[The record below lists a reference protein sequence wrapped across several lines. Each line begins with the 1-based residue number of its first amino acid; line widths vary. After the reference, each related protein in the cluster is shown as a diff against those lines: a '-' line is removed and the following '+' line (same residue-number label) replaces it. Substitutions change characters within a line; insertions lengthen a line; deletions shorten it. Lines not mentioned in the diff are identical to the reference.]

1 MEYERKTLIGHFSRF
16 SQFYKGRERGI
27 WERGQFEAGE
37 KNGTFLPD
45 DEFTLERFVE
55 HVGGN
60 GRSYGIHLLDSQNR
74 VRFCMFDIDA
84 YPRTAPQNEMVRN
97 LRALKPSVI
106 HMRNTLYAMGVDA
119 RNLLIEF
126 SGTGFHLWMFYDVPI
141 AATEVKAWMSAA
153 LERSELDG
161 IPFKPQRIE
170 ITDKHNGDKVW
181 LPLRINSNQGN
192 RSVFIR
198 DLEGFDPENYDQK
211 LDFTVIEKVV
221 PMTTEDLRR
230 ISAQLGPA

>member
-1 MEYERKTLIGHFSRF
+1 MEYEHKALVGYFSRF
-16 SQFYKGRERGI
+16 SQLYKGRERGI
-27 WERGQFEAGE
+27 WERGQFEASE

-84 YPRTAPQNEMVRN
+84 YPRTAPQKEMVRN

-106 HMRNTLYAMGVDA
+106 HLRNTLYAIGVGA
-119 RNLLIEF
+119 QNLLIEF

-141 AATEVKAWMSAA
+141 AATGVKAWMSAA
-153 LERSELDG
+153 LERSKLDG
-161 IPFKPQRIE
+161 IPFKPQRTE

-181 LPLRINSNQGN
+181 LPLRMNSNQGN

-198 DLEGFDPENYDQK
+198 DLDGFDPENYDQK
-211 LDFTVIEKVV
+211 ADFTVVEKVV